1 MADIGRS
8 TAAHVEYA
16 AGHDKLTQWARWLR
30 STQSPMPKMYPDM
43 QPMFRDVEQRYREET
58 HVVESFDP
66 DEAELCQAVI
76 KFVMADRE
84 RLHIVLHLS
93 YPMRLS
99 KIQAANEIG
108 RMNRGWRCNRH
119 IYGGWLDQA
128 VAAIDSAYTTMD
140 FFKR

>member
-1 MADIGRS
+1 MDVGKS
-8 TAAHVEYA
+8 TSAHEEYVI
-16 AGHDKLTQWARWLR
+16 GHDKLTQWARWLR
-30 STQSPMPKMYPDM
+30 ATQSPMPKMYPDM

-58 HVVESFDP
+58 HVIESYDP

-76 KFVMADRE
+76 KLVMANKE

-93 YPMRLS
+93 YPMNLS

-108 RMNRGWRCNRH
+108 RMNRNWRCNRH
-119 IYGGWLDQA
+119 LYGGWLDQA
-128 VAAIDSAYTTMD
+128 VAVIDSAYTTMD